1 MSGRRLLIIGVMIAV
16 MTAGSWAVLTL
27 TDGREERSAS
37 SGEAQEPSSTNT
49 SPTDPESRPSPIRF
63 VLADSYSVGETIQ
76 VVIENVGGRAFLF
89 ESLYQACFLSYF
101 DSSGRRF
108 IIPPGTHCD
117 ILAKSTIKP
126 GERKKL
132 FTWSLDECVKD
143 QWGCMKSKPLSPGTY
158 TIRGRFKPRAG
169 GTAARVETTF
179 RIVAT

>member
-1 MSGRRLLIIGVMIAV
+1 M
-16 MTAGSWAVLTL
+16 
-27 TDGREERSAS
+27 DGGEERNAR
-37 SGEAQEPSSTNT
+37 SGEPQGPSLTNT
-49 SPTDPESRPSPIRF
+49 SPTNSESRPSPIRF
-63 VLADSYSVGETIQ
+63 VLADSYTVGETIH
-76 VVIENVGGRAFLF
+76 VVIENVGARAYVF

-143 QWGCMKSKPLSPGTY
+143 QWGCMKSKRLSPGTY
-158 TIRGRFKPRAG
+158 TISGRFKPKTG
-169 GTAARVETTF
+169 GMPARVETTF
-179 RIVAT
+179 EIVPT